1 MNSLGTRMAF
11 VLASALFLLV
21 VIAGSWVERKLTDAI
36 SNEEIDQAKIHAQTL
51 LASLQILMINGQGTL
66 ARDWVDSL
74 RGTAGIVD
82 IAVLRRDGT
91 EAFSDLNTV
100 FEVNSF
106 LDAPV
111 FEREPVPSRY
121 FAPPSESHQAFN
133 NALRGEVVVDSRFP
147 EEVTVL
153 QPIASGTECMSC
165 HGYDS
170 NPLRGV
176 LRLSLS
182 REHTLIRIAQM
193 RANLWAVAL
202 VLVLVLAV
210 VVWGV
215 VRVSVLW
222 PINQLRDA
230 IVRVG
235 AGERNVKLKM
245 GARDELGQVVTVFNA
260 MQDQLLATETRIRA
274 VTENV
279 FDAIITADEQG
290 IIESVN
296 HAVEKMYGYTAKEL
310 VGQNVSMLMPEPYR
324 REHDRY
330 MQKYIITGRGRV
342 INSRIEV
349 VGQRKDGS
357 TFPLELAVSEMIIGD
372 RRYFNAVVRD
382 ITELKRQTAALQ
394 HQALHDALTEL
405 PNRTLLS
412 DRIRQSILLSRR
424 NQQPLALLVLDLD
437 RFKEIND
444 TLGHQYGDRV
454 LQQAAKR
461 MREVLRESDTIARL
475 GGDEFAVLLP
485 RTNVEQATH
494 IAAKLLS
501 TVDAP
506 FYAEA
511 QLLHVGVSIGIA
523 LFPQHGEDEVML
535 LQRADVAMYVA
546 KRNHLGY
553 SLYDPLTDQ
562 HSLKNLA
569 LLGELRL
576 AIDMD
581 QLVLYYQPKVD
592 MATGRVYGVEALVR
606 WNHPVHG
613 LLSPD
618 EFVPLA
624 EQAGLIG
631 ALSEW
636 VLTAGL
642 SQCETHLSQGMDL
655 HVALNMSVR
664 NMQDPEFP
672 RKVSQLISDLCREP
686 GLIRLEITETAIMED
701 PVRALEAL
709 GMLSDMGVKM
719 SIDDFGT
726 GYSSLTHL
734 KQMPVDELKI
744 DQSFVR
750 DMVEDESDAVIVRSI
765 IDLAH
770 NIGIAV
776 VAEGVHNQATYE
788 MLKTLGC
795 DAVQGYYVAKPMTA
809 EALAKWLES
818 SAWGWRPPSD
828 EA

>member
-1 MNSLGTRMAF
+1 MSSLGIRMAF
-11 VLASALFLLV
+11 VLASLLFLLMLV
-21 VIAGSWVERKLTDAI
+21 AGSWVERRLADAI
-36 SNEEIDQAKIHAQTL
+36 ANEEIDQAKIHAQTL
-51 LASLQILMINGQGTL
+51 LASLQTLMINGQGTL
-66 ARDWVDSL
+66 ARDWVDRM

-100 FEVNSF
+100 RKVNNF
-106 LDAPV
+106 IDAPV
-111 FEREPVPSRY
+111 FEREPSPSRY
-121 FAPPSESHQAFN
+121 LSLPSQLHETFDL
-133 NALRGEVVVDSRFP
+133 ALRGEVVVDSRFP

-153 QPIASGTECMSC
+153 QPISSGTECMSC
-165 HGYDS
+165 HGYDD

-182 REHTLIRIAQM
+182 REYTLARIDQM
-193 RANLWAVAL
+193 RTNLWSVAL
-202 VLVLVLAV
+202 VLVMVLAIV
-210 VVWGV
+210 IWVV
-215 VRVSVLW
+215 VRVSVLR
-222 PINQLRDA
+222 PINYLRDA

-235 AGERNVKLKM
+235 AGERNVKLNV
-245 GARDELGQVVTVFNA
+245 GSRDELGQVVTVFNA

-279 FDAIITADEQG
+279 FDAIITADERG
-290 IIESVN
+290 VIDSVN
-296 HAVEKMYGYTAKEL
+296 HAVEKMYGYQASEL
-310 VGQNVSMLMPEPYR
+310 VGKNVSMLMPEPYR

-330 MQKYIITGRGRV
+330 IQKYIITGRGRV

-349 VGQRKDGS
+349 KGQRKDGS
-357 TFPLELAVSEMIIGD
+357 TFPMELAISEMTIGEH
-372 RRYFNAVVRD
+372 RYFNAVMRD
-382 ITELKRQTAALQ
+382 ITEVKRQTAALQ

-412 DRIRQSILLSRR
+412 DRIRQSILFSRR
-424 NQQPLALLVLDLD
+424 NQQPLALLILDLD

-454 LQQAAKR
+454 LQQAARR

-485 RTNVEQATH
+485 RTSVEQATH
-494 IAAKLLS
+494 IAKKLLA

-506 FYAEA
+506 FSVDG

-523 LFPQHGEDEVML
+523 LFPQHGDDEVML

-562 HSLKNLA
+562 HSLRNLA

-576 AIDMD
+576 AIDQN
-581 QLVLYYQPKVD
+581 QLQLHYQPKVNL
-592 MATGRVYGVEALVR
+592 ATGRIYGVEALVR
-606 WNHPVHG
+606 WEHPVHG
-613 LLSPD
+613 LMSPD

-624 EQAGLIG
+624 EQTGLIG
-631 ALSEW
+631 VLSEW
-636 VLTAGL
+636 VLATGL
-642 SQCETHLSQGMDL
+642 RQCKENRSRQLDL

-664 NMQDPEFP
+664 NLQDPEFP
-672 RKVSQLISDLCREP
+672 RKVERLTREL
-686 GLIRLEITETAIMED
+686 GQEASLIRLEITETAIMED
-701 PVRALEAL
+701 PVRALDAL
-709 GMLSDMGVKM
+709 DMLSNMGVRM

-770 NIGIAV
+770 NIGITV

-788 MLKTLGC
+788 MLRAMGC
-795 DAVQGYYVAKPMTA
+795 DGVQGYYISKPMTV
-809 EALAKWLES
+809 EALYRWIDESEWGLES
-818 SAWGWRPPSD
+818 VVG
-828 EA
+828 

>member
-1 MNSLGTRMAF
+1 MAF
-11 VLASALFLLV
+11 VLASVLFLLV
-21 VIAGSWVERKLTDAI
+21 MVAGSWVERKLADAI
-36 SNEEIDQAKIHAQTL
+36 SSEEIDQAKIHAQTL

-66 ARDWVDSL
+66 ARDWVDSM

-91 EAFSDLNTV
+91 EAFSDLDTV
-100 FEVNSF
+100 REVNSF

-121 FAPPSESHQAFN
+121 LSLPSPSHDKFQQ
-133 NALRGEVVVDSRFP
+133 ALRGEVVVDSRFP

-165 HGYDS
+165 HGYDDD
-170 NPLRGV
+170 PLRGV

-182 REHTLIRIAQM
+182 REHTLARIDQM
-193 RANLWAVAL
+193 RANLWSVAL
-202 VLVLVLAV
+202 GLVVVLAV
-210 VVWGV
+210 VIWAV
-215 VRVSVLW
+215 VRVSVLR
-222 PINQLRDA
+222 PINHLRDA

-235 AGERNVKLKM
+235 SGERNVKLAV
-245 GARDELGQVVTVFNA
+245 GSRDELGQVVTVFNA

-296 HAVEKMYGYTAKEL
+296 HAVEKMYGYSAEEL
-310 VGQNVSMLMPEPYR
+310 VGQNVNILMPEPYR

-330 MQKYIITGRGRV
+330 IQKYIITGRGRV

-357 TFPLELAVSEMIIGD
+357 TFPLELAISEMVIGE

-424 NQQPLALLVLDLD
+424 NQQPLALLILDLD

-454 LQQAAKR
+454 LQQAARR
-461 MREVLRESDTIARL
+461 MRDALRESDTIARL

-494 IAAKLLS
+494 IAEKLLA

-506 FYAEA
+506 FYVDGQA
-511 QLLHVGVSIGIA
+511 LHVGVSIGIA
-523 LFPQHGEDEVML
+523 LFPQHGDDEVML

-562 HSLKNLA
+562 HSLRNLA

-576 AIDMD
+576 AIDQN
-581 QLVLYYQPKVD
+581 QLVLHYQPKVD
-592 MATGRVYGVEALVR
+592 MASGRIYGVEALVR

-613 LLSPD
+613 LMSPD

-624 EQAGLIG
+624 EQTGLIG

-642 SQCETHLSQGMDL
+642 EQCEANFSRHLDL

-664 NMQDPEFP
+664 NMQDREFP
-672 RKVSQLISDLCREP
+672 GKVRTLINDLCREP
-686 GLIRLEITETAIMED
+686 ALIRLEITETAIMED
-701 PVRALEAL
+701 PIRALEAL
-709 GMLSDMGVKM
+709 NMLSEMGVKM

-770 NIGIAV
+770 NIGISV
-776 VAEGVHNQATYE
+776 VAEGVHNRATYE
-788 MLKTLGC
+788 MLKGLGC
-795 DAVQGYYVAKPMTA
+795 DAVQGYYIGKPMTA
-809 EALAKWLES
+809 AELDAWLERS
-818 SAWGWRPPSD
+818 EWGLKGG
-828 EA
+828 

>member
-1 MNSLGTRMAF
+1 MAF
-11 VLASALFLLV
+11 VLASVLFLLV
-21 VIAGSWVERKLTDAI
+21 MVAGSWVERKLADAI
-36 SNEEIDQAKIHAQTL
+36 SSEEIDQAKIHAQTL

-66 ARDWVDSL
+66 ARDWVDSM

-91 EAFSDLNTV
+91 EAFSDLDTV
-100 FEVNSF
+100 REVNSF

-121 FAPPSESHQAFN
+121 LSLPSPSHDKFQQ
-133 NALRGEVVVDSRFP
+133 ALRGEVVVDSRFP

-165 HGYDS
+165 HGYDDD
-170 NPLRGV
+170 PLRGV

-182 REHTLIRIAQM
+182 REHTLARIDQM
-193 RANLWAVAL
+193 RANLWSVAL
-202 VLVLVLAV
+202 GLVVVLAV
-210 VVWGV
+210 VIWGV
-215 VRVSVLW
+215 VRVSVLR
-222 PINQLRDA
+222 PINHLRDA

-235 AGERNVKLKM
+235 SGERNVKLAV
-245 GARDELGQVVTVFNA
+245 GSRDELGQVVTVFNA

-296 HAVEKMYGYTAKEL
+296 HAVEKMYGYSAEEL
-310 VGQNVSMLMPEPYR
+310 VGQNVNILMPEPYR

-330 MQKYIITGRGRV
+330 IQKYIITGRGRV

-357 TFPLELAVSEMIIGD
+357 TFPLELAISEMVIGE

-424 NQQPLALLVLDLD
+424 NQQPLALLILDLD

-454 LQQAAKR
+454 LQQAARR
-461 MREVLRESDTIARL
+461 MRDALRESDTIARL

-494 IAAKLLS
+494 IAEKLLA

-506 FYAEA
+506 FYVDGQA
-511 QLLHVGVSIGIA
+511 LHVGVSIGIA
-523 LFPQHGEDEVML
+523 LFPQHGDDEVML

-562 HSLKNLA
+562 HSLRNLA

-576 AIDMD
+576 AIDQN
-581 QLVLYYQPKVD
+581 QLVLHYQPKVD
-592 MATGRVYGVEALVR
+592 MASGRIYGVEALVR

-613 LLSPD
+613 LMSPD

-624 EQAGLIG
+624 EQTGLIG

-642 SQCETHLSQGMDL
+642 EQCEANFSRHLDL

-664 NMQDPEFP
+664 NMQDREFP
-672 RKVSQLISDLCREP
+672 GKVRTLISDLCREP
-686 GLIRLEITETAIMED
+686 ALIRLEITETAIMED
-701 PVRALEAL
+701 PIRALEAL
-709 GMLSDMGVKM
+709 NMLSEMGVKM

-770 NIGIAV
+770 NIGISV
-776 VAEGVHNQATYE
+776 VAEGVHNRATYE
-788 MLKTLGC
+788 MLKGLGC
-795 DAVQGYYVAKPMTA
+795 DAVQGYYIGKPMTA
-809 EALAKWLES
+809 AELDEWLERS
-818 SAWGWRPPSD
+818 EWGLKGG
-828 EA
+828 